1 MRFDYYYGSQ
11 ADQFSFIRI
20 PRVMIKDPVFAGL
33 SAYAKLL
40 YSVLL
45 DRMSLSSKNGWFDEE
60 NRVYIV
66 YPVTEAQEDLGIG
79 KKKAMEVIAELV
91 EFGLLEKKRRGQG
104 LPSLLYVK
112 SFMTGIDSNKKE
124 PVEQVY
130 SDVPELTVSS
140 SARTEVSERASQVV
154 DSTESEVPEWESQG
168 TGLTGSEVSKREPQ
182 ESGMNESEVSEMA
195 LQKPTEPVQQGPARL
210 TDAAETALSAKEL
223 YETDY
228 TVQHGL
234 VGSEV
239 SKRALPEVPESTL
252 PEVSKPALLEVPK
265 SAPLM
270 SKTDN
275 NNTYRS
281 YTSSHHI
288 NTGSAVQSGKSDG
301 MRCDENAAQTIRAYR
316 DLIHENI
323 RYDDLC
329 AERRFDRE
337 RIDGIVDLILETV
350 LGKGDEVRIASNLY
364 PAEIVRS
371 KFLKLGYEHIE
382 YVLDCLDA
390 NTTKVRNIKKY
401 LLAALFNAP
410 STMKGYYQAEVNH
423 DMPQYAKTTQYA

>member
-20 PRVMIKDPVFAGL
+20 PRVMIKDPVFAKL
-33 SAYAKLL
+33 SAHAKLL

-66 YPVTEAQEDLGIG
+66 YPVTEAQDDLGIG

-112 SFMTGIDSNKKE
+112 SFMTGIENSKLE
-124 PVEQVY
+124 ETEQVC
-130 SDVPELTVSS
+130 PEVSVLVS
-140 SARTEVSERASQVV
+140 QESRADDAEVSETVPQ
-154 DSTESEVPEWESQG
+154 ESGVLG
-168 TGLTGSEVSKREPQ
+168 TDVSDPTHQDMEEIKPQETAGLTSMAENMPATQELSKQEHLTKHGQAGSEVSNR
-182 ESGMNESEVSEMA
+182 
-195 LQKPTEPVQQGPARL
+195 
-210 TDAAETALSAKEL
+210 
-223 YETDY
+223 
-228 TVQHGL
+228 
-234 VGSEV
+234 
-239 SKRALPEVPESTL
+239 
-252 PEVSKPALLEVPK
+252 ALLEVPGSTLQEVSK
-265 SAPLM
+265 PVLLEVPKPAPLM

-275 NNTYRS
+275 NYTYRN
-281 YTSSHHI
+281 YILSHHI
-288 NTGSAVQSGKSDG
+288 DTGSTAQSGQLDA
-301 MRCDENAAQTIRAYR
+301 MRCDGNAAQKIQAYQE
-316 DLIHENI
+316 LIHENI

-329 AERRFDRE
+329 AAHPYDQE
-337 RIDGIVDLILETV
+337 RIDGIVDLIMETV
-350 LGKGDEVRIASNLY
+350 LGKDEQIRIASNLY

-371 KFLKLGYEHIE
+371 KFLKLGYEHID
-382 YVLDCLDA
+382 YVLDCLDS

-423 DMPQYAKTTQYA
+423 DMPQYSKWAQ

>member
-1 MRFDYYYGSQ
+1 
-11 ADQFSFIRI
+11 
-20 PRVMIKDPVFAGL
+20 
-33 SAYAKLL
+33 
-40 YSVLL
+40 
-45 DRMSLSSKNGWFDEE
+45 
-60 NRVYIV
+60 
-66 YPVTEAQEDLGIG
+66 
-79 KKKAMEVIAELV
+79 
-91 EFGLLEKKRRGQG
+91 
-104 LPSLLYVK
+104 
-112 SFMTGIDSNKKE
+112 
-124 PVEQVY
+124 
-130 SDVPELTVSS
+130 
-140 SARTEVSERASQVV
+140 
-154 DSTESEVPEWESQG
+154 
-168 TGLTGSEVSKREPQ
+168 
-182 ESGMNESEVSEMA
+182 MNEAEVSEMVR
-195 LQKPTEPVQQGPARL
+195 QKQAEHVQQGPDRL
-210 TDAAETALSAKEL
+210 TDAAETALSAKES

-239 SKRALPEVPESTL
+239 SERALPEVPESTL

-281 YTSSHHI
+281 YISSHHI

-301 MRCDENAAQTIRAYR
+301 MRYDENAAQTIRAYR

-329 AERRFDRE
+329 TERRFDRE
-337 RIDGIVDLILETV
+337 RIDGIVDLILEAV
-350 LGKGDEVRIASNLY
+350 LGKSEEVRIASNLY